1 MLSDEKQA
9 RDAGKRNQMHERE
22 EAVGV
27 SIVQRSSRFMA
38 SDDAYNR
45 VHGSRVQNMSSN
57 LLRPQADALL
67 PTSADA
73 PRREWQRR
81 IDSLGDSERF
91 VLQMILIGM
100 RDREISLQQGVS
112 AGAIAARRRRLM
124 KRLGAIKAVSSP
136 HFAVKT
142 FDRSPGTAP
151 ANAGR

>member
-1 MLSDEKQA
+1 
-9 RDAGKRNQMHERE
+9 
-22 EAVGV
+22 
-27 SIVQRSSRFMA
+27 
-38 SDDAYNR
+38 
-45 VHGSRVQNMSSN
+45 MSSN